1 MKSKTALAAIVL
13 ASIPLQGLGYAAY
26 AQDRVD
32 PAFMSKLEAALEQK
46 PELVLQA
53 AARAQQ
59 RQRDAEMQA
68 MNVTASEVR
77 RQLAVA
83 DNPGFVIGNPT
94 GSATFIEYL
103 DYRCGYCKRAHD
115 EVNKLI
121 SDNPEARVVIVQ
133 LPVLGPDSE
142 TLARFAIAASIQGK
156 FKQTHNYLYENT
168 VSADEAGLRS
178 AAQAIGLDWAKVQ
191 QDMTSANVTGRLA
204 ANKSL
209 GEQMN
214 VQGTPFFITPN
225 RVIPGATTA
234 DNLSADIG

>member
-26 AQDRVD
+26 AQDAVD

-68 MNVTASEVR
+68 MNVTATEVR

-94 GSATFIEYL
+94 GSATFIEYI
-103 DYRCGYCKRAHD
+103 DYRCG
-115 EVNKLI
+115 
-121 SDNPEARVVIVQ
+121 
-133 LPVLGPDSE
+133 
-142 TLARFAIAASIQGK
+142 
-156 FKQTHNYLYENT
+156 
-168 VSADEAGLRS
+168 
-178 AAQAIGLDWAKVQ
+178 
-191 QDMTSANVTGRLA
+191 
-204 ANKSL
+204 
-209 GEQMN
+209 
-214 VQGTPFFITPN
+214 
-225 RVIPGATTA
+225 
-234 DNLSADIG
+234 